1 MSTALVARPSA
12 TSATGAT
19 GQPRPSV
26 VPGLALSCALG
37 LTAWLTHALVPG
49 VPTTLVSVVLGAT
62 LAGSG
67 ALDGARDTATA
78 PGLHI
83 ASRRVLRV
91 GVALLGLQLALTQVL
106 ALGRP
111 VLAVVLL
118 VVTGGIAGTLA
129 LGRLLGLRGELLVL
143 VAAGFSICG
152 AAAVAAVAGVRRSR
166 DADAAAAVSLV
177 VLCGSVVMVAL
188 PGVALL
194 AGLDPVQVG
203 AWAGASTHE
212 VGQVVV
218 AGGLAGGGTALS
230 VAVLV
235 KLGRVLLLAPVV
247 AVLGWQA
254 RRGGG
259 EQGERAPLVP
269 GFVVAF
275 VLLAVARTWLPLP
288 DLLLTVAGGAQDL
301 ALAVAMAA
309 LGCALRPRV
318 LGAVGGRGLALA
330 ACSTLLVVLL
340 GAPVVLA
347 A

>member
-1 MSTALVARPSA
+1 MAATLALRPSA
-12 TSATGAT
+12 TSATGT
-19 GQPRPSV
+19 PRPSV
-26 VPGLALSCALG
+26 LPGLALATSLG
-37 LTAWLTHALVPG
+37 LTAWLTHAVLPG
-49 VPTTLVSVVLGAT
+49 VPTTLVAVLLGAL

-67 ALDGARDTATA
+67 TLEGARDRRLA
-78 PGLHI
+78 PGLHV

-91 GVALLGLQLALTQVL
+91 GVALLGLQLALTHVV
-106 ALGRP
+106 ALGWS
-111 VLAVVLL
+111 VLVVVLL
-118 VVTGGIAGTLA
+118 VVTGGIAGTLV
-129 LGRLLGLRGELLVL
+129 LGRLLGLRGELVVL

-194 AGLDPVQVG
+194 VGLDPVQVG

-269 GFVVAF
+269 GFVVLF
-275 VLLAVARTWLPLP
+275 VLLALARTWLPLP
-288 DLLLTVAGGAQDL
+288 DLLLTVAGGVQDL

-318 LGAVGGRGLALA
+318 LGAMGGRGLALA
-330 ACSTLLVVLL
+330 ASSTLLVVLL

-347 A
+347 L

>member
-1 MSTALVARPSA
+1 MSTALVAHPSA
-12 TSATGAT
+12 TTAPEQS
-19 GQPRPSV
+19 RPSV
-26 VPGLALSCALG
+26 LPGLGLATALG
-37 LTAWLTHALVPG
+37 LTASLTHAVLPG
-49 VPTTLVSVVLGAT
+49 VPTTLVAVVLGAT

-78 PGLHI
+78 PGLHV
-83 ASRRVLRV
+83 ASRRV
-91 GVALLGLQLALTQVL
+91 LALTQVL
-106 ALGRP
+106 ALGWP
-111 VLAVVLL
+111 VLAVALL

-254 RRGGG
+254 RRSGAGA
-259 EQGERAPLVP
+259 GERAPLVP

-275 VLLAVARTWLPLP
+275 VLLALARTWLPLP
-288 DLLLTVAGGAQDL
+288 ELLLAVAGGVQDL

-318 LGAVGGRGLALA
+318 LGAVGGRGLTLA
-330 ACSTLLVVLL
+330 AGSTLLVVLL

-347 A
+347 L

>member
-1 MSTALVARPSA
+1 M
-12 TSATGAT
+12 
-19 GQPRPSV
+19 
-26 VPGLALSCALG
+26 
-37 LTAWLTHALVPG
+37 
-49 VPTTLVSVVLGAT
+49 PTTLVSVVLGAT

-275 VLLAVARTWLPLP
+275 VLLAVARTCVPYPGAP
-288 DLLLTVAGGAQDL
+288 DGLQVTMSIGLATLDCPAARQFRTPEEDASRLLTRADQALYRAKAAGRDCVISDFRRSVRKAPEDVL
-301 ALAVAMAA
+301 
-309 LGCALRPRV
+309 PRV
-318 LGAVGGRGLALA
+318 ASG
-330 ACSTLLVVLL
+330 
-340 GAPVVLA
+340 
-347 A
+347 

>member
-1 MSTALVARPSA
+1 MAATLALRPSA
-12 TSATGAT
+12 TSATGT
-19 GQPRPSV
+19 PRPSV
-26 VPGLALSCALG
+26 LPGLALATSLG
-37 LTAWLTHALVPG
+37 LTAWLTHAVLPG
-49 VPTTLVSVVLGAT
+49 VPTTLVAVLLGAL

-67 ALDGARDTATA
+67 TLEGVRDRTLA
-78 PGLHI
+78 PGLHV

-91 GVALLGLQLALTQVL
+91 GVALLGLQLALTQVV
-106 ALGRP
+106 ALGWP
-111 VLAVVLL
+111 VLVVVLL
-118 VVTGGIAGTLA
+118 VVTGGIAGTLV
-129 LGRLLGLRGELLVL
+129 LGRLLGLRGELVVL

-194 AGLDPVQVG
+194 VGLDPVQVG

-254 RRGGG
+254 RRRGG

-275 VLLAVARTWLPLP
+275 VLLALARTWLPLP
-288 DLLLTVAGGAQDL
+288 DLLLTLAGGVQDL
-301 ALAVAMAA
+301 AHAVAMAA

-330 ACSTLLVVLL
+330 ASSTLLVVVL

-347 A
+347 L